1 MNASQ
6 SRPPRTLGLILAI
19 ATSVTMFSLI
29 PLMQVAMVAA
39 IQARVGTV
47 IATLPETGEDGR
59 DLQAFA
65 SGGSF
70 EGAEP
75 IRLATQ
81 TMLALIFLA
90 IAILAWHG
98 RMRRIRL
105 IYSLTVAL
113 YSALTVALAL
123 GAVLTPADPT
133 QGLDSGTEIARSL
146 LVVQVLTTLL
156 VMLYVLWY
164 VNRAPARAFF
174 RGYYLPTK
182 E

>member
-1 MNASQ
+1 MSASR
-6 SRPPRTLGLILAI
+6 SRPPRTLGLVLAI

-29 PLMQVAMVAA
+29 PLMQVAMVVA
-39 IQARVGTV
+39 IQARVGAV
-47 IATLPETGEDGR
+47 IATLPETGDDGG

-75 IRLATQ
+75 LRLAAQ
-81 TMLALIFLA
+81 TLLAVTFLA
-90 IAILAWHG
+90 IAILAWRG

-105 IYSLTVAL
+105 IYSSAVTL

-123 GAVLTPADPT
+123 GAVLTPADPR
-133 QGLDSGTEIARSL
+133 QGVDSGTEIARSL